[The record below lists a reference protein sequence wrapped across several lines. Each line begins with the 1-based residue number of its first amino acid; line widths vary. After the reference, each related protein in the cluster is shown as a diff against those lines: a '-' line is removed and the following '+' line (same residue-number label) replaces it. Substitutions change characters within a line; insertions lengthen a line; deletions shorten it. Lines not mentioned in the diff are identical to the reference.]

1 MDNGQCVSLS
11 HLHAVHAHS
20 DSIHLCIRGILG
32 KSSLWLAGYDC
43 LGCQTPKNDDKSPLA
58 CNRWSIRCCL
68 IFASRKELHTIMC
81 NNGKRNEV
89 IYVHTQLLLVWRKS
103 HCFQTPCLPLAS
115 QGGWFNFDVTFL
127 KSWLVIS
134 PASSIGPRSKEP
146 LSKAKRWGSKL
157 PSLLS
162 TNTSRLNKHVIEPIL
177 FIPSNTSACWSKFL
191 YPGTAVIRE

>member
-1 MDNGQCVSLS
+1 MSGGQGRTNRRQFDCRWPQSQRAWIELWASTGAMDNGQCVSLS

-68 IFASRKELHTIMC
+68 IFASRKELHTIMR
-81 NNGKRNEV
+81 NNAKRNEV

-115 QGGWFNFDVTFL
+115 LSRRLIQLWCN
-127 KSWLVIS
+127 IS
-134 PASSIGPRSKEP
+134 QILARDIT
-146 LSKAKRWGSKL
+146 
-157 PSLLS
+157 SLLHWAQKQGATLQS
-162 TNTSRLNKHVIEPIL
+162 QTLRIKIAL
-177 FIPSNTSACWSKFL
+177 A
-191 YPGTAVIRE
+191 A